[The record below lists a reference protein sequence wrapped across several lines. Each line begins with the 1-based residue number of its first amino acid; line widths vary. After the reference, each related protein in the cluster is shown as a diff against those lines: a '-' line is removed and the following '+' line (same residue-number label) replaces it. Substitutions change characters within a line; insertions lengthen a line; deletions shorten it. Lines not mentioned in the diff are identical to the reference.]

1 MEFINRYVSG
11 IIVVCVLAILLENIL
26 PETHQKKYINVT
38 IGLLVMLVI
47 IKPFT
52 GIKEW
57 NPVFVMPQTVIDDED
72 LSVNIK
78 RQPVIEEFQKRLALK
93 LSQTVES
100 RCQKQTNISV
110 TVSTNENGEITGI
123 EKITVYPLDEE
134 ILNIIAEN
142 SGVTADRIEEGR

>member
-1 MEFINRYVSG
+1 MEFINRYASG
-11 IIVVCVLAILLENIL
+11 IIVVCILAILLENIL

-52 GIKEW
+52 AIKEW
-57 NPVFVMPQTVIDDED
+57 NPVFAMPQTVIDDED

-78 RQPVIEEFQKRLALK
+78 RQPIIKEFQKRLALK
-93 LSQTVES
+93 LSETVES
-100 RCQKQTNISV
+100 RCQKHTDISV
-110 TVSTNENGEITGI
+110 EVSTNENGEITGI
-123 EKITVYPLDEE
+123 DKITVYPLDEE
-134 ILNIIAEN
+134 ILNIIAES